1 LLVSTPGSS
10 SVAPFSSGFYL
21 DQVGTIAPFARY
33 TRNPL
38 LLHDQPTYDQHIYSL
53 VDHQFHLFLN
63 ADHH

>member
-1 LLVSTPGSS
+1 M
-10 SVAPFSSGFYL
+10 
-21 DQVGTIAPFARY
+21 GTIAPFARY

-38 LLHDQPTYDQHIYSL
+38 LLHDQPTYDQHISSL